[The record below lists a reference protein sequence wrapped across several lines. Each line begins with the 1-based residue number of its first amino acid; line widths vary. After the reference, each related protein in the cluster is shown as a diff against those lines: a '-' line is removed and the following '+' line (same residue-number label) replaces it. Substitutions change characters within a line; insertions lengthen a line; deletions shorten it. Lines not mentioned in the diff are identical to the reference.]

1 MGCHTQTLRLAL
13 PPLVIYTDCK
23 AIIDGIQRGRDW
35 CVNEERRQCERRK
48 TLWVQLDDVTLVD
61 MFSSVI
67 VANQEEE
74 LSSDFAFHKVRDEE
88 YYQDKF
94 PGFADEVYTI
104 LAKEQVRLDQE
115 REKVSEKVDQ
125 IENEIVDLER
135 NINDL
140 AIAMGK

>member
-1 MGCHTQTLRLAL
+1 MSSSIVRGDCLPTITLEE
-13 PPLVIYTDCK
+13 
-23 AIIDGIQRGRDW
+23 
-35 CVNEERRQCERRK
+35 CVNETDTK
-48 TLWVQLDDVTLVD
+48 GNWVELDDTALVG

-67 VANQEEE
+67 VQNQEEE
-74 LSSDFAFHKVRDEE
+74 LGSEFAFHRVRDEE
-88 YYQDKF
+88 YYQEKF

-115 REKVSEKVDQ
+115 REKINNEVDKM
-125 IENEIVDLER
+125 ENEIVDLQR

>member
-1 MGCHTQTLRLAL
+1 MSSSIIRGDIMPTITLEE
-13 PPLVIYTDCK
+13 
-23 AIIDGIQRGRDW
+23 
-35 CVNEERRQCERRK
+35 CVNETDTK
-48 TLWVQLDDVTLVD
+48 GNWVELDDTALVG

-67 VANQEEE
+67 VQNNQEEE
-74 LSSDFAFHKVRDEE
+74 LSSEFAFHRVRDEE
-88 YYQDKF
+88 YYQEKF
-94 PGFADEVYTI
+94 PGFADEIYTI

>member
-1 MGCHTQTLRLAL
+1 MS
-13 PPLVIYTDCK
+13 
-23 AIIDGIQRGRDW
+23 AIIRGDCMPTITLEE
-35 CVNEERRQCERRK
+35 CVNGETDMK
-48 TLWVQLDDVTLVD
+48 GNWVQLDDVTLVD

-74 LSSDFAFHKVRDEE
+74 LSSEFAFHKVRDEE

>member
-1 MGCHTQTLRLAL
+1 MS
-13 PPLVIYTDCK
+13 
-23 AIIDGIQRGRDW
+23 AIIRGDCMPTITLEE
-35 CVNEERRQCERRK
+35 CVNGETDMK
-48 TLWVQLDDVTLVD
+48 GNWVQLDDIDLVG

-74 LSSDFAFHKVRDEE
+74 LSSEFAFHKVRDEE